1 MGEVS
6 TLGNED
12 DILSIADAAAMTPWS
27 ESSLYRIAQEGGD
40 SPFRKRRG
48 RWATTRG
55 DLAAWVRAGYVPRQ
69 QQEAADDP
77 ISRPR
82 RIHRGRSSVLAAV
95 HQLRGESAH
104 ELHT

>member
-6 TLGNED
+6 VLGRED
-12 DILSIADAAAMTPWS
+12 DILSIADAAAITPWS

-69 QQEAADDP
+69 QEPVGDP
-77 ISRPR
+77 MPMPR
-82 RIHRGRSSVLAAV
+82 HVRRGRNSVLTAV
-95 HQLRGESAH
+95 HQLRGGSAH
-104 ELHT
+104 EFHT

>member
-1 MGEVS
+1 MGEVP

-12 DILSIADAAAMTPWS
+12 DILSIADAAAITPWS

-48 RWATTRG
+48 RWATTRA
-55 DLAAWVRAGYVPRQ
+55 DLAAWVRAGYVPTP
-69 QQEAADDP
+69 QESVGDP
-77 ISRPR
+77 MPIPR
-82 RIHRGRSSVLAAV
+82 RSRRGRGGVLDAV
-95 HQLRGESAH
+95 HQLRGVSAH

>member
-1 MGEVS
+1 MGEVP
-6 TLGNED
+6 TLGSED
-12 DILSIADAAAMTPWS
+12 DILSIADAAAITPWS
-27 ESSLYRIAQEGGD
+27 ESSLYRVAQEGGD

-69 QQEAADDP
+69 QEPADDP
-77 ISRPR
+77 MPKPR
-82 RIHRGRSSVLAAV
+82 RVRRDRGSVLAAV
-95 HQLRGESAH
+95 HQLRGKSAH

>member
-1 MGEVS
+1 MGEVP

-12 DILSIADAAAMTPWS
+12 DILSIAEAAAITPWS

-55 DLAAWVRAGYVPRQ
+55 DLAAWVRAGYVPGQ
-69 QQEAADDP
+69 LEPVGDP
-77 ISRPR
+77 MPRPQR
-82 RIHRGRSSVLAAV
+82 TRRGRGIVLAAV

-104 ELHT
+104 ELHP

>member
-1 MGEVS
+1 MGEAPV
-6 TLGNED
+6 LGNED
-12 DILSIADAAAMTPWS
+12 DILSIAEAAAVTPWS

-55 DLAAWVRAGYVPRQ
+55 DLAAWVRAGYVPTQR
-69 QQEAADDP
+69 DP
-77 ISRPR
+77 IGDPMPRPR
-82 RIHRGRSSVLAAV
+82 RVRRDRGSVLAAV
-95 HQLRGESAH
+95 HQLRRERAH

>member
-6 TLGNED
+6 VLGNED
-12 DILSIADAAAMTPWS
+12 DILSIAEAAAITPWS

-55 DLAAWVRAGYVPRQ
+55 DLAAWVRAGYVPK
-69 QQEAADDP
+69 QERADDP
-77 ISRPR
+77 MPKPR
-82 RIHRGRSSVLAAV
+82 RARRGRGSVLAAV
-95 HQLRGESAH
+95 QQLREGSAH
-104 ELHT
+104 ELYP